1 MVVISAILKNYA
13 TEGYGKKVR
22 HGNLR
27 KRMGQKKQISYY
39 QCVIPIL
46 VVGLIVLELSQLW
59 SSPLKPII
67 LNHAILIEEDR
78 KTIIFLLGFCVPE
91 EA

>member
-1 MVVISAILKNYA
+1 MGKLLAKDFR
-13 TEGYGKKVR
+13 KKVR
-22 HGNLR
+22 HENLR
-27 KRMGQKKQISYY
+27 KGMGQKKQISYY

-46 VVGLIVLELSQLW
+46 VVGFIVLELSQLW